1 MSDWAPWL
9 VAGGS
14 GTVLVT
20 REIWAAIVSRRKNRT
35 ETDAN
40 VDLLNGLVSRVK
52 MLEESHFKLS
62 NQLNEEIRLRH
73 AAEEVAHKLRLRVAT
88 LEAVMRSIGAV
99 IPPEQD

>member
-1 MSDWAPWL
+1 MIEWAPWL

-14 GTVLVT
+14 GALLIT

-52 MLEESHFKLS
+52 WLEESHFKLS
-62 NQLNEEIRLRH
+62 GQLNEEIRLRH

-99 IPPEQD
+99 IPPEQG